1 MFGGGSTAS
10 SIRENYFCLLSL
22 SHLAPTKPWSRS
34 LILARLAQALGF
46 LGSAPCGGEMDP
58 DEEDAAIVRGLPEG
72 GGGGGGVGGKT
83 YKHVLP
89 RLDPDSFQAH
99 VSDNPLHLS
108 KQEITGEQQRVQS
121 SPVAR
126 GRPPKSSCGSP
137 QPHARQILVTA
148 PGPRRELQERCPQLV
163 QRHEKCQQD

>member
-1 MFGGGSTAS
+1 MIIHRRPSGKNWHCMFGGGSTAS
-10 SIRENYFCLLSL
+10 CIRDYLCLPSPSPSPLGSHKALLVQLS
-22 SHLAPTKPWSRS
+22 
-34 LILARLAQALGF
+34 ILARLAQALGF

-58 DEEDAAIVRGLPEG
+58 DEEDAAIVRGLPE

-126 GRPPKSSCGSP
+126 GRPPKSNCGSP
-137 QPHARQILVTA
+137 HHA
-148 PGPRRELQERCPQLV
+148 
-163 QRHEKCQQD
+163 